1 MPKDVDLLIWSAMF
15 DGKYAIKVTRTAPR
29 RGELSVAE
37 GENVLHREPVELAFD
52 AQSGPD
58 IDDVVGWREIASRF
72 VQNLG
77 RP

>member
-15 DGKYAIKVTRTAPR
+15 DGRYAIKVTRTAPR

-37 GENVLHREPVELAFD
+37 CENVLRRKPVELSFD
-52 AQSGPD
+52 SQSGPD
-58 IDDVVGWREIASRF
+58 VDDVVAWHETAIRL